1 MLIQKIGIILIISL
15 FSIFVYLNI
24 IFKTSNDVLIN
35 YYQDVLYNLTSHFD
49 YKLTH
54 EFLKNP
60 SKSSS
65 YFKDIKDYLHEFSTT
80 LGIKDIYLST
90 VDLDT
95 NKESL
100 LVHGTNSDFK
110 IGEIINSKFGIESYK
125 TKQIISGNVKINKD
139 TYYSFYSPIL
149 NENGDILALMAFNI
163 PDDMFLRLTLNK
175 FILPISMLL
184 IVNIALTMLYIYI
197 ATIGFWKILKPIYIL
212 KNEVLNISN
221 KILSV
226 NNNVIFSTN
235 EFNSIQILFLKSI
248 KLINNF
254 ILSLIIYLE
263 YIKFSISKVKLF
275 SLEILNKIKSTMGYI
290 TKVSKSSE
298 QVNNEVINL
307 KNKMQLFS
315 NDIHEII
322 DELKIILDSNMS
334 AIKTCQHNNEFL
346 NEFLMEITILI
357 KKFQMEQIECKNL
370 TVLSGK
376 INDILENIL
385 TITNE
390 TKLLSLNASIVAI
403 SAGEDGKSFGVI
415 AKEVGELSQNII
427 KSTSYIQQT
436 LIKISE
442 TINSLNKESIEIFE
456 SFKIHSDKSKVFS
469 SNLTEIYNSI
479 KNITLYIRDISFS
492 TEKINNKNEIILE
505 NVTFLSANSSSNL
518 NSIKQIENLI
528 SKVNENA
535 LIFRKSFEDLDNN
548 ISQIKLE
555 LSEFKL

>member
-65 YFKDIKDYLHEFSTT
+65 YFKDIKDYLHEFSTS

-263 YIKFSISKVKLF
+263 YIRFSISKVKLF

>member
-65 YFKDIKDYLHEFSTT
+65 YFKDIKDYLHEFSTS

-175 FILPISMLL
+175 FILPISLLL

-263 YIKFSISKVKLF
+263 YIRFSISKVKLF

>member
-24 IFKTSNDVLIN
+24 IFKTSNNVLIN

-49 YKLTH
+49 YKLTY

-65 YFKDIKDYLHEFSTT
+65 SFKDIKNYLYEFSTT

-90 VDLDT
+90 VDLNT
-95 NKESL
+95 NKETL
-100 LVHGTNSDFK
+100 LVHGTNSDSK
-110 IGEIINSKFGIESYK
+110 IGEIIDSKFGIESYK
-125 TKQIISGNVKINKD
+125 TKQIISGNIKINKD
-139 TYYSFYSPIL
+139 IYYSFYSPIL

-163 PDDMFLRLTLNK
+163 PNKMFLNLTLNK
-175 FILPISMLL
+175 FVCTISILLAT
-184 IVNIALTMLYIYI
+184 NIILTLFYIYI
-197 ATIGFWKILKPIYIL
+197 ATIGFWRILKPIYII

-226 NNNVIFSTN
+226 NKNIIFSTN
-235 EFNSIQILFLKSI
+235 EFNTIQVLFLKSI

-290 TKVSKSSE
+290 TKVSKSSD
-298 QVNNEVINL
+298 QVNNEVLNL

-315 NDIHEII
+315 NDINEII

-456 SFKIHSDKSKVFS
+456 SFKTHSDKSKVFS

-505 NVTFLSANSSSNL
+505 NVTFLSTNSSSNL
-518 NSIKQIENLI
+518 NSIKQIENII

-535 LIFRKSFEDLDNN
+535 LIFRKSFEDLDDN
-548 ISQIKLE
+548 INQIKLE
-555 LSEFKL
+555 LSQFKL

>member
-49 YKLTH
+49 YKLTN

-60 SKSSS
+60 TKSSS
-65 YFKDIKDYLHEFSTT
+65 YFKDIKNYLHEFSTT

-90 VDLDT
+90 VDLDI
-95 NKESL
+95 NKEFL

-184 IVNIALTMLYIYI
+184 IINIALTMLYIYI

-263 YIKFSISKVKLF
+263 YIRFSISKVKLF

-322 DELKIILDSNMS
+322 NELKIILDSNMS

>member
-65 YFKDIKDYLHEFSTT
+65 YFKDIKNYLYEFSTT

>member
-110 IGEIINSKFGIESYK
+110 VGEIINSKFGIESYK

-263 YIKFSISKVKLF
+263 YIRFSISKVKLF

-370 TVLSGK
+370 TILSGK

>member
-263 YIKFSISKVKLF
+263 YIRFSISKVKLF

-370 TVLSGK
+370 TILSGK